1 MSEYVKLG
9 EYKGLRIKRP
19 EAVVTEEEL
28 QEGIRN
34 RQRKFATSVE
44 INDRPVKKG
53 DVATIDFAGY
63 LDGKQFEGGTDT
75 DYPLE
80 IGSGAFIPGFEDQL
94 IGAELGQDVDVN
106 VTFPEDYPA
115 EDLAG
120 KDVLFKVKIKKI
132 SEQQYPDVGETV
144 RKEVLD
150 SLQMFKNRE
159 VEDQYEGMLADAVVA
174 KSEVKVPDEMY
185 EREVTDLVNRWK
197 ATLQMNGIDPN
208 SYYQMTGIT
217 EDKVK
222 EHFHDQAMQRAK
234 SRLVLEEI
242 AAVEHLEATKP
253 AIEMYLNQM
262 AIEYGLPVDQ
272 VRDALTKDH
281 MDAIESDVRIRK
293 ALQVLKDNAV
303 SE

>member
-1 MSEYVKLG
+1 MGEYVKLG
-9 EYKGLRIKRP
+9 EYKGLKIKKP

-28 QEGIRN
+28 QEGIRS

-44 INDRPVKKG
+44 ITDRPVKEG

-63 LDGKQFEGGTDT
+63 LDGEQFEGGTDT

-80 IGSGAFIPGFEDQL
+80 IGSNTFIPGFEDQL
-94 IGAELGQDVDVN
+94 IGAELGQDIDVN

-120 KDVLFKVKIKKI
+120 KAVVFKCKIKQI
-132 SEQQYPDVGETV
+132 SEQQYPEVGETV

-174 KSEVKVPDEMY
+174 KSEVTVPDDMY

-197 ATLQMNGIDPN
+197 ATLQMNGINPDQ
-208 SYYQMTGIT
+208 YYSMTGMND
-217 EDKVK
+217 ERVK
-222 EHFHDQAMQRAK
+222 EHFHDQAMERAK

-242 AAVEHLEATKP
+242 AAVEHLEATQP
-253 AIEMYLNQM
+253 AIEMYLSQM
-262 AIEYGLPVDQ
+262 AIEYGLSVEQ
-272 VRDALTKDH
+272 VKEALTKDH

-293 ALQVLKDNAV
+293 ALQVLKSNAV